1 MDPVTS
7 VDDNRQTAD
16 APWLDADEARAW
28 RGYLLMSRLLFAELG
43 RGLNRDANLSHAD
56 YEVLVVLSETPEHR
70 LRMNE
75 LAARLVWEKSR
86 LSHQITRMQQ
96 RGLVDRQEC
105 VSDARGAFVVLT
117 EAGLNA
123 IRSAAP
129 AHVRDVRR
137 LFFDLL
143 SPEQVKSIAA
153 VTETVVDHLRGTCD
167 SAPVPEPGTE
177 TTCD

>member
-1 MDPVTS
+1 MTS
-7 VDDNRQTAD
+7 VDETAQAAD

-43 RGLNRDANLSHAD
+43 RGLNRDANMSHAD
-56 YEVLVVLSETPEHR
+56 YEVLVVLSETPGHR

-96 RGLVDRQEC
+96 RGLVDRAEC
-105 VSDARGAFVVLT
+105 ASDARGAFVVLT
-117 EAGLNA
+117 DAGLSA

-137 LFFDLL
+137 HFFDLL
-143 SPEQVKSIAA
+143 SPEQVKILAA
-153 VTETVVDHLRGTCD
+153 MTDAVVDHLRGTCETASPD
-167 SAPVPEPGTE
+167 PGNE
-177 TTCD
+177 SPCD